1 MSTIATTEPAA
12 CVAGDTVQW
21 LRTLADYPASDGW
34 VLAYVFANAAGTF
47 TVSTTASGADHLAR
61 AESAA
66 TDSWAAGDYAW
77 QARVS
82 RSGDV
87 FTVGTGRTAVLPG
100 LAGGTSLE
108 TRSQARAALDAINA
122 YLADPGNLTAASYT
136 IAGRSLSRR
145 PIPELLQL
153 KSHFAAEVAREDAA
167 AALALGL
174 PDRRRIYVRFGP
186 Q

>member
-12 CVAGDTVQW
+12 VVAGDTVQW
-21 LRTLADYPASDGW
+21 LRTLAEYSAADGW
-34 VLAYVFANAAGTF
+34 VLSYVFANAAGTF
-47 TVSTTASGADHLAR
+47 TVDTTASGADHLAR
-61 AESAA
+61 AEASSTESWSA
-66 TDSWAAGDYAW
+66 GEYAW

-82 RSGDV
+82 KGADV
-87 FTVGTGRTAVLPG
+87 FTVGTGRTTVQPG
-100 LAGGTSLE
+100 LAGGTSLD
-108 TRSQARAALDAINA
+108 TRSQARTALQAINA

-153 KSHFAAEVAREDAA
+153 KSHFAAEVSREDAA

-174 PDRRRIYVRFGP
+174 PDKRRIYVRFGP
-186 Q
+186 